1 MNSRIKSIRRRTFQG
16 LCLGFLAFTPGLAG
30 AQQAGDPEAAVV
42 QELIVTAPTGGPA
55 WWSVTKG
62 GSTVWILGMPADLP
76 KGFSWD
82 QRVLDRRLGQAR
94 AVLLPPVAHASLVDI
109 FGIMAA
115 QRKLKSRAP
124 LELRAPPPLGAR
136 FVAATAA
143 MGRAPKDY
151 DHWNGLMAGVMMS
164 ADFRRKAGL
173 DPFSPLPTIRRAA
186 EKRHVPASSVADY
199 PFMPTLRAGV
209 AEVTPEREWVCLQ
222 AAVDEIDKGSD
233 AFTTAARGWATGDV
247 RTALTTPRGYEACFN
262 SIPAGADIAR
272 RAMSDETHAIEKAL
286 QTPGR
291 VIALV
296 SLRTLLAQ
304 GGVLAQ
310 LRADGYVIKG
320 DEAS

>member
-1 MNSRIKSIRRRTFQG
+1 MLSLS
-16 LCLGFLAFTPGLAG
+16 FLVLAPGLAG
-30 AQQAGDPEAAVV
+30 AQQARDPEAAVV
-42 QELIVTAPTGGPA
+42 QELIVTAPSGGPA

-62 GSTVWILGMPADLP
+62 GSTVWILGTPSDLP
-76 KGFSWD
+76 KGLSWD
-82 QRVLDRRLGQAR
+82 QRVLDRRLGQSR
-94 AVLLPPVAHASLVDI
+94 AVLLPPEAHAGLMDI

-115 QRKLKSRAP
+115 QRRLKSRAP
-124 LELRAPPPLGAR
+124 LEARAPAPLGAR

-173 DPFSPLPTIRRAA
+173 EPFAPLPAIRRAA
-186 EKRHVPASSVADY
+186 EKRHVPVSNVADY

-209 AEVTPEREWVCLQ
+209 AEVTPEREWVCLA
-222 AAVDEIDKGSD
+222 AAVDEIDKGPD
-233 AFTTAARGWATGDV
+233 AFTTAARGWAVGDV

-272 RAMSDETHAIEKAL
+272 RAMSDETRAIEKAL

-291 VIALV
+291 VIAVV

-310 LRADGYVIKG
+310 LRADGYAIKG

>member
-1 MNSRIKSIRRRTFQG
+1 MWNPSCPVVAVWIG
-16 LCLGFLAFTPGLAG
+16 LMALTPGLAA
-30 AQQAGDPEAAVV
+30 AQQSRDPEAAVV

-62 GSTVWILGMPADLP
+62 GSTVWILGTPSGLP

-94 AVLLPPVAHASLVDI
+94 AVFLPPEAHAGLMDV
-109 FGIMAA
+109 FGIMAV

-124 LELRAPPPLGAR
+124 LEARAPAPLGAR

-143 MGRAPKDY
+143 LGRAPKDY
-151 DHWNGLMAGVMMS
+151 DHWNGLMAGLMMS
-164 ADFRRKAGL
+164 ADFQRKAGME
-173 DPFSPLPTIRRAA
+173 PFAPLPAIRRAA
-186 EKRHVPASSVADY
+186 EKRHVPVSDVATY

-209 AEVTPEREWVCLQ
+209 AEVTPEREWVCLA
-222 AAVDEIDKGSD
+222 AAVDDIDNGPE
-233 AFTTAARGWATGDV
+233 AFTAAARGWARGDV

-262 SIPAGADIAR
+262 SIPAGAEIAQ

-286 QTPGR
+286 ETPGR
-291 VIALV
+291 VVAVV

-304 GGVLAQ
+304 DGVLAK
-310 LRADGYVIKG
+310 LRADGYAIKG
-320 DEAS
+320 DAAS